1 MSIIDSKVDKVSGTH
16 APKRLVNSMRYEIE
30 VKFHKD
36 FIEVN
41 GNRILV
47 GLTSKS
53 EKGEANREL
62 IRKLAKHFKV
72 STSQIRIAVGLKSK
86 SKVVEIVHT
95 AK

>member
-1 MSIIDSKVDKVSGTH
+1 
-16 APKRLVNSMRYEIE
+16 MRYEIE

-36 FIEVN
+36 FIEVD

-47 GLTSKS
+47 GLTSKP

-72 STSQIRIAVGLKSK
+72 STSQIKIVSGLKSK
-86 SKVVEIVHT
+86 SKVVEIVRT
-95 AK
+95 AM